1 MAAQKELQVQQK
13 REVEKP
19 EETTVPARFYQPN
32 TDIFEDEGS
41 LTVVME
47 MPGVQKGNVEIK
59 IEKNVLDIEG
69 KIDFSKYQN
78 LEPLYTEYNVGHYKR
93 SFSLSSK
100 IDQSKISAEMND
112 GLLTLVLPKAATS
125 RANPVALPVRALMP
139 RPASRPGRAAWR
151 PARRRGAAP
160 VSNTARP

>member
-1 MAAQKELQVQQK
+1 MAAQKELEVQQK

-19 EETTVPARFYQPN
+19 QETTVPARFYQPN

-47 MPGVQKGNVEIK
+47 MPGVQKGNVGIT
-59 IEKNVLDIEG
+59 IEKNVLDVEG
-69 KIDFSKYQN
+69 KIDFSPYED

-100 IDQSKISAEMND
+100 IDQSKISAEMDD
-112 GLLTLVLPKAATS
+112 GLLTLVLPKAEEAK
-125 RANPVALPVRALMP
+125 P
-139 RPASRPGRAAWR
+139 RTIKIS
-151 PARRRGAAP
+151 
-160 VSNTARP
+160 

>member
-59 IEKNVLDIEG
+59 IEKNVIDIEG
-69 KIDFSKYQN
+69 KIDFSKYQD
-78 LEPLYTEYNVGHYKR
+78 LDPVYTEYNVGHYRR

-100 IDQSKISAEMND
+100 IDQDKIGAELND
-112 GLLTLVLPKAATS
+112 GLLTLVLPKAEEAK
-125 RANPVALPVRALMP
+125 P
-139 RPASRPGRAAWR
+139 RTIKIS
-151 PARRRGAAP
+151 
-160 VSNTARP
+160 

>member
-59 IEKNVLDIEG
+59 IEKNVIDIEG
-69 KIDFSKYQN
+69 KIDFSKYQD
-78 LEPLYTEYNVGHYKR
+78 LEPIYTEYNVGHYKR

-100 IDQSKISAEMND
+100 IDQSKISAEMDN
-112 GLLTLVLPKAATS
+112 GLLTLVLPKAEEAK
-125 RANPVALPVRALMP
+125 P
-139 RPASRPGRAAWR
+139 RTINIS
-151 PARRRGAAP
+151 
-160 VSNTARP
+160 